1 MLYRIAMTQQPFE
14 FAADPDLSR
23 GRHNDES
30 AAAHEKIKPSKK
42 VDRTKVWML
51 IHESGGVGMT
61 LEQLAWRM
69 AKVPSAISGR
79 LTELMAQGMIW
90 KKAEK
95 GTTTSGNS
103 CSIYV
108 CK

>member
-1 MLYRIAMTQQPFE
+1 MQSELF
-14 FAADPDLSR
+14 DPTRDDPSKS
-23 GRHNDES
+23 HANPES
-30 AAAHEKIKPSKK
+30 SAAHEKIKPTKGT
-42 VDRTKVWML
+42 DRARIWVL

-61 LEQLAWRM
+61 LERLAWRM
-69 AKVPSAISGR
+69 ARTPSAISGR

-90 KKAEK
+90 KKTEK

>member
-1 MLYRIAMTQQPFE
+1 MTQSELFSPDND
-14 FAADPDLSR
+14 DPSKA
-23 GRHNDES
+23 HANPES
-30 AAAHEKIKPSKK
+30 AAAHDKLRNSKK
-42 VDRTKVWML
+42 ADRAKIWVL

-61 LEQLAWRM
+61 LEQVAWRM

-103 CSIYV
+103 CAIYV